1 MRILAACSLGKE
13 MCAASAKASWR
24 MVVLV
29 HHGNRSAE
37 SIEFRKARFFCY
49 KNSKFD
55 PKLQERVFEGSEADM
70 RFFVKAVYSEVCVD
84 NIPECPQG
92 LVLADNRLRGAF
104 Q

>member
-1 MRILAACSLGKE
+1 
-13 MCAASAKASWR
+13 

-29 HHGNRSAE
+29 HRGYRSAE
-37 SIEFRKARFFCY
+37 SIEYRKSRFFCY

-55 PKLQERVFEGSEADM
+55 PKLQERVFEGTPSELQL
-70 RFFVKAVYSEVCVD
+70 FVEAVVPDVCGE

-92 LVLADNRLRGAF
+92 LVLADNRSRGAF